1 MAGRFFMWMSF
12 LNRREER
19 VKGMENQAYSKGLGS
34 FKRTTRRSTRRSDP
48 SALWAV
54 VRGVLVA
61 AAITIIG
68 VAIFA
73 LLLNWWNAS
82 DRTVTAVNQV
92 VKFVS
97 ILAGVTTAMRAGE
110 SGGALRGACV
120 GVLYMALGIACYAL
134 MMGQSPQ
141 WTAYLADLGM
151 GVAAGGLFGMILT
164 TRKNG
169 YAVPLDYDIRGCQAN
184 NDIAPYRVDTRNN
197 KNRVYAI
204 GGILCIRGRLN
215 RKRK

>member
-1 MAGRFFMWMSF
+1 
-12 LNRREER
+12 
-19 VKGMENQAYSKGLGS
+19 MENQAYSKGLGS

-68 VAIFA
+68 VAVFA

-82 DRTVTAVNQV
+82 DRTITAVNQV

-120 GVLYMALGIACYAL
+120 GAL
-134 MMGQSPQ
+134 MMGQSAH

-169 YAVPLDYDIRGCQAN
+169 
-184 NDIAPYRVDTRNN
+184 
-197 KNRVYAI
+197 
-204 GGILCIRGRLN
+204 
-215 RKRK
+215 